1 MWRKT
6 RKKDVKADQNDQNKN
21 LIGNLFLKVAKMSA
35 YQIVKSPDED
45 KKDKPITLQFSDLA
59 SGIATGV
66 TGDGDENL
74 ESGGG
79 SSLLKKDPKQ
89 NPLQNNL

>member
-1 MWRKT
+1 MK
-6 RKKDVKADQNDQNKN
+6 
-21 LIGNLFLKVAKMSA
+21 G
-35 YQIVKSPDED
+35 PDED

-59 SGIATGV
+59 SGIAIGV
-66 TGDGDENL
+66 AGDADL

-79 SSLLKKDPKQ
+79 SSLPKKDPKQ